1 MNLPEPIPLVD
12 RRIAATVAAR
22 PMIIGGMGTAVPPH
36 SHTQTECF
44 EALKQTNAY
53 RRLES
58 RSQALLRKL
67 LAGNNGIHS
76 RSLALAQIAEVD
88 QFNPDTLQ
96 QHYERNAPRL
106 GIDAAQKA
114 LIHAAIDANAIDAVL
129 VSTCTGY
136 LCPGLS
142 SYLIEGLGLRSDVIA
157 LDLVGNGCGAALPN
171 LHMAQT
177 LLAAGSCERVLSVC
191 VEVCTAAF
199 YLDNDPGVLI
209 SACLFGDG
217 AAALVL
223 GTESPPNG
231 TRRIAWTGF
240 ASETAPTHRELLRF
254 EHRHGM
260 LRNVLTPPVPRLA
273 AQYAERVLDR
283 VLDEQ
288 NLRRSDIQTWIWH
301 AGGRDVLTALR
312 ERLGLNDD
320 ATRWSAAVLS
330 EHGNLS
336 SPSVIFAL
344 EKALA
349 GGAAAGAWWLSSFG
363 AGFSCFGALLQV
375 S

>member
-1 MNLPEPIPLVD
+1 L
-12 RRIAATVAAR
+12 T
-22 PMIIGGMGTAVPPH
+22 
-36 SHTQTECF
+36 
-44 EALKQTNAY
+44 
-53 RRLES
+53 
-58 RSQALLRKL
+58 
-67 LAGNNGIHS
+67 
-76 RSLALAQIAEVD
+76 
-88 QFNPDTLQ
+88 
-96 QHYERNAPRL
+96 
-106 GIDAAQKA
+106 
-114 LIHAAIDANAIDAVL
+114 HAAIGAHAIDAVL

-171 LHMAQT
+171 LYMAQT
-177 LLAAGSCERVLSVC
+177 LLAAGGCERVLSVC

-217 AAALVL
+217 AAAVVL
-223 GTESPPNG
+223 GTEPPPDG
-231 TRRIAWTGF
+231 TRRITWTAFG
-240 ASETAPTHRELLRF
+240 SEIDPSRRDLLRF

-273 AQYAERVLDR
+273 AQYAECVLDR

-288 NLRRSDIQTWIWH
+288 DLRRSDIQTWIWH
-301 AGGRDVLTALR
+301 AGGRDVLAALR
-312 ERLGLNDD
+312 ERLGLDD
-320 ATRWSAAVLS
+320 SATRWSAAVLN
-330 EHGNLS
+330 EYGNMS
-336 SPSVIFAL
+336 SPSVLFAL

-349 GGAAAGAWWLSSFG
+349 GGAAPGAWWLSSFG
-363 AGFSCFGALLQV
+363 AGFSCYGALLQV